1 MQKITFTILVL
12 LFLLPLKTWAK
23 GSIGMGADVSVDGIF
38 SPEVVEFKVKSVVEG
53 SAADKAGVTVGQLV
67 IAIDGCKIPGC
78 STSKAQDLM
87 DKETGDILPLL
98 IRNKDGSEQL
108 LTIHVE

>member
-1 MQKITFTILVL
+1 MQKIRLNIFAL
-12 LFLLPLKTWAK
+12 LFILPLNVMAK

-87 DKETGDILPLL
+87 DRETGDVLPLRV
-98 IRNKDGSEQL
+98 RNEDGSEEL